1 MNILDYTFS
10 IEYKRLSEIRFL
22 RNILAEFDNGHF
34 PFHYSNILT
43 KKKKN
48 MDDKK
53 TTRHAGVMSL
63 DYKSCLSFILSV
75 ISRVDVLSV
84 D

>member
-1 MNILDYTFS
+1 MNTLDYTFS

-22 RNILAEFDNGHF
+22 RNILKQKSITITSPIINSD
-34 PFHYSNILT
+34 ILT
-43 KKKKN
+43 KIN
-48 MDDKK
+48 MDDKT
-53 TTRHAGVMSL
+53 TTRHVGVLSL

>member
-10 IEYKRLSEIRFL
+10 IEYKRLSEIRFF
-22 RNILAEFDNGHF
+22 RNILTDSITITSPIIN
-34 PFHYSNILT
+34 SDILT
-43 KKKKN
+43 KIN
-48 MDDKK
+48 MDDKT
-53 TTRHAGVMSL
+53 TTRHVGVLSL

>member
-1 MNILDYTFS
+1 MNILGYTFS

-22 RNILAEFDNGHF
+22 RNILEEIDNGHF

-43 KKKKN
+43 KKQN

-53 TTRHAGVMSL
+53 TTQHIGVMSL
-63 DYKSCLSFILSV
+63 DYKSCLFIYLV
-75 ISRVDVLSV
+75 CN
-84 D
+84 